1 MHSNRAVPVSRL
13 LSAVC
18 CLAAALAIGTPHPAQ
33 AGALTGAMR
42 NAIAARSAQAA
53 SARAG
58 GVAVTKQA
66 ATAATQRQ
74 VETSAI
80 TAAAARQAA
89 TAPVRAAGPALA
101 SRPTD
106 VLISRTRYPAAAAHI
121 QHAQKHQPTI
131 LHIDRNGA
139 AARRHASTGRV
150 DRTRNPFKL
159 ADRDEYPPALTREGG
174 HNANTRWIPRS
185 DNRGAGGAMS
195 AQTRK
200 LPDGSRIRIVVS
212 E

>member
-1 MHSNRAVPVSRL
+1 MRSNRVPVSRL
-13 LSAVC
+13 LSSVG
-18 CLAAALAIGTPHPAQ
+18 CLVMALAIGAPSPVQ

-53 SARAG
+53 AARAA
-58 GVAVTKQA
+58 GVAMSKQA
-66 ATAATQRQ
+66 ATGAVQRQ
-74 VETSAI
+74 AETVAI
-80 TAAAARQAA
+80 TAAAARLAA
-89 TAPVRAAGPALA
+89 TAPARAAGPALA

-121 QHAQKHQPTI
+121 QHAQRHQPTI
-131 LHIDRNGA
+131 LHIDRKGA
-139 AARRHASTGRV
+139 AARRHASTGRI
-150 DRTRNPFKL
+150 DPTRTPFKL

-185 DNRGAGGAMS
+185 DNRGAGAAMS

-200 LPDGSRIRIVVS
+200 LPDGSRIRILVS